1 MNCLFR
7 GETLTCLVVGVG
19 GIGMGGNEGR
29 RGAGGLIFHIG
40 IAGLGRKWT
49 FSTIALRR
57 N

>member
-1 MNCLFR
+1 MKCLFR